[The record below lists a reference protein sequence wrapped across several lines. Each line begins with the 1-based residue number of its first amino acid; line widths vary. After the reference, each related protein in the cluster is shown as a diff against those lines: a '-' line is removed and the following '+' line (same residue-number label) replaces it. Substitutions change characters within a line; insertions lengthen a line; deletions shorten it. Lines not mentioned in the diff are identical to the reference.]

1 MSRLMSHA
9 IRQIRGTNALVLAA
23 EGASLESER
32 DATDVIGE
40 TFGADVGLV
49 LIPASRLSGDFFRLS
64 TRKAGLFIQKFT
76 NYRIRL
82 AILGDIEAHVAASD
96 ALRDFVRES
105 NKGQAVWFVTDEAAL
120 EAKLG

>member
-1 MSRLMSHA
+1 MSHS
-9 IRQIRGTNALVLAA
+9 IRQIRGLTALVLAA
-23 EGASLESER
+23 DGAALESER

-40 TFGADVGLV
+40 ALGAGAELV
-49 LIPASRLSGDFFRLS
+49 AIPASRLSDDFFRLS

-82 AILGDIEAHVAASD
+82 AIVGDIEAHVAASD

-105 NKGQAVWFVTDEAAL
+105 NKGAAVWFVSDDDAL